1 MILPELKIQL
11 PGWVESFLDE
21 AGYFQSQIEERMRLV
36 IELSRHNVEQKT
48 GGPFAAAVF
57 DRQGNLIA
65 PGLNL
70 VLTANCSILHA
81 EVVAIALAQ
90 KILGRYD
97 IGDGGRIHYDLVTTT
112 QPCAMCLGAV
122 PWSGVSRL
130 ICGARDEDARRIG
143 FDEGAKPVNWI
154 SELERRG
161 ITVVCDVLRKEATE
175 VLEEYKASGG
185 PIYNPGFGRVSHL
198 FFMGGTG

>member
-11 PGWVESFLDE
+11 PNWIERFLAE
-21 AGYFQSQIEERMRLV
+21 AGYFHSQIEEQISLV
-36 IELSRHNVEQKT
+36 IKLSHHNIEQKT

-65 PGLNL
+65 PGLNM
-70 VLTANCSILHA
+70 VVSTNCSILHA
-81 EVVAIALAQ
+81 EIMAIALAQ

-97 IGDGGRIHYDLVTTT
+97 ISNGGRQPYDLVTAT

-122 PWSGVSRL
+122 HWSGVSRL
-130 ICGARDEDARRIG
+130 ICGARDEDARKIG
-143 FDEGAKPVNWI
+143 FDEGPKSANWI
-154 SELERRG
+154 SELEQRG
-161 ITVVCDVLRKEATE
+161 ITVMQDVLRQKAIE

-185 PIYNPGFGRVSHL
+185 PIYNAGRHGYSSQP
-198 FFMGGTG
+198 

>member
-11 PGWVESFLDE
+11 PNWVESFLNE

-36 IELSRHNVEQKT
+36 VELSRHNVEQKT

-81 EVVAIALAQ
+81 EIVAIALAQ

-97 IGDGGRIHYDLVTTT
+97 MGDGGRIHYDLVTTT

-143 FDEGAKPVNWI
+143 FDEGSKPANWI
-154 SELERRG
+154 GELEHRG
-161 ITVVCDVLRKEATE
+161 IAVVCDVLRKEAAE

-185 PIYNPGFGRVSHL
+185 PIYNAGRFGCSPQP
-198 FFMGGTG
+198 

>member
-11 PGWVESFLDE
+11 PDWVESFLNE
-21 AGYFQSQIEERMRLV
+21 AGYFHSQIEERMRLV
-36 IELSRHNVEQKT
+36 IELSRRNVEQKT

-57 DRQGNLIA
+57 DHQGNLIA

-81 EVVAIALAQ
+81 EIVAIALAQ

-97 IGDGGRIHYDLVTTT
+97 IGDGGRTHYDLVTTT
-112 QPCAMCLGAV
+112 HPCAMCLGAV

-143 FDEGAKPVNWI
+143 FDEGAKPANWI
-154 SELERRG
+154 VELEHRG
-161 ITVVCDVLRKEATE
+161 IAVVCDVLHKEAIE

-185 PIYNPGFGRVSHL
+185 LIYNASRFSSLPQL
-198 FFMGGTG
+198 

>member
-11 PGWVESFLDE
+11 PNWVESFLNE

-97 IGDGGRIHYDLVTTT
+97 IGDGGRVHFDLVTTT
-112 QPCAMCLGAV
+112 EPCAMCLGAV
-122 PWSGVSRL
+122 LWSGVSRL

-143 FDEGAKPVNWI
+143 FDEGAKPANWI
-154 SELERRG
+154 DELEHRG
-161 ITVVCDVLRKEATE
+161 IAVVCDILRKEAVE

-185 PIYNPGFGRVSHL
+185 PIYNAGQHSCSS
-198 FFMGGTG
+198 